1 LTCELLVHD
10 RTKKGEGLTF
20 IVGLFTAVLTTEVG
34 VVARSVGV
42 AVLDPTQ
49 SCRSQYFVLRELQ
62 YKTNLHR
69 EFLETISMLFCI
81 MPICSRLT
89 CSKVKAEIRL
99 SAYNLTPLEKLI
111 RAKLITLGA
120 NPGKFR
126 SIHSQFSLPAISQSE
141 GNSPSRPLL
150 LGTNTILPMI
160 RRNKVTAGI
169 PHDRAVQ
176 LLHGLDDIFAEAVLI
191 GQGVSGVV
199 DATVDA
205 ATHVSGDVSMDE
217 EVWGLLVRHTL

>member
-1 LTCELLVHD
+1 
-10 RTKKGEGLTF
+10 
-20 IVGLFTAVLTTEVG
+20 LTTEVG

-42 AVLDPTQ
+42 AVLNPTQ

-69 EFLETISMLFCI
+69 EFLETISMVFCI
-81 MPICSRLT
+81 MALPSRLT
-89 CSKVKAEIRL
+89 CSKVEAEIRL
-99 SAYNLTPLEKLI
+99 GAHNLTPLKKLI
-111 RAKLITLGA
+111 CAKLIALGA

-126 SIHSQFSLPAISQSE
+126 PINRQFSLLAVSQSQ
-141 GNSPSRPLL
+141 GNSPSRSLL

-160 RRNKVTAGI
+160 CRNKVTAGI

-191 GQGVSGVV
+191 RQGVSGVV

-205 ATHVSGDVSMDE
+205 ATHVSGDVSMVDE
-217 EVWGLLVRHTL
+217 GGESLVGWVRHTL